1 MKNFNYNRPLKFP
14 LTLAIL
20 NSVKKL
26 LLLILEETFQTHLS
40 TFARNAFMLNI
51 RKNLMNMM
59 DIVLTVYLHHHQYLN
74 QNQKL
79 YLRNLFKM
87 IRLLLL
93 LKFLKYYNNKLSNR
107 TRTLNNFNNEF
118 KNLKTSINNCFVLST
133 KTPSIY
139 NRELKPLLLFLQ
151 MQIFR

>member
-1 MKNFNYNRPLKFP
+1 MKNFNCNRPLKFP

-26 LLLILEETFQTHLS
+26 LLLILEETSQTHLS
-40 TFARNAFMLNI
+40 TSARNAFMLNI

-59 DIVLTVYLHHHQYLN
+59 DIVPTVYHHHHQYLN

-93 LKFLKYYNNKLSNR
+93 LRLLKCYNNKLSNR
-107 TRTLNNFNNEF
+107 TRPLNNFNKS
-118 KNLKTSINNCFVLST
+118 KNLKTLINNCFALS
-133 KTPSIY
+133 
-139 NRELKPLLLFLQ
+139 
-151 MQIFR
+151 